1 MKNFYLSF
9 LFLLL
14 NFLDVKAT
22 TYTYYTDNTH
32 TVVSLI
38 IEVDEVSNEITID
51 MKKSGAFYYNYTY
64 EQSVNSPIIPVV
76 LNSIEEN
83 KITVKGGDWTEADMG
98 YFRNYMKTNTTC
110 KVYDWGLATM
120 ESDGVFNFDGGTQ
133 STIEKIIM
141 PHNLEHLSANA
152 FEDCTNLKSV
162 TWSYNLKTIGED
174 AFWGCSSITSIYVP
188 EGVTSIGHAAFGDMS
203 SLKYVVLPR
212 TLENIAQ
219 DVFLMDNPPNNNSF
233 TDLYSLGTPAALERL
248 ENNEDFNSTSGWNRE
263 HERSNNYVN
272 WTLHVEEEYENQY
285 KEAYGWRLFFNY
297 ENDFPDIDPDDD
309 EYVIYLRPTD
319 TQRPQYTGI
328 VNNTKSVY
336 TREMKDDRY
345 YTICLPF
352 PISSTLLTQVFGT
365 GTKVYQYGGVK
376 NSCIMFTQEVTIGG
390 MNADTPY
397 LIKPGKWANRWE
409 FSFRDVEYTD
419 HNSVA
424 PLEVEVNSG
433 VDFPSTFTGTYQ
445 NQKIPVYAWYIKNN
459 VFYYMPGENTS
470 KGWKAYGAVIM
481 IDGTNEGSVKS
492 MNIDFGDS
500 MNKITDVQ
508 IGEDLQGREIFNLM
522 GQKVD
527 TPNVHGIYIIN
538 GKKVYFK

>member
-1 MKNFYLSF
+1 MKSIYFSF

-22 TYTYYTDNTH
+22 THTYYTADTH
-32 TVVSLI
+32 EVSLI
-38 IEVDEVSNEITID
+38 IEVDEESKEITID
-51 MKKSGAFYYNYTY
+51 MKQSGAFDYNYTLAHT
-64 EQSVNSPIIPVV
+64 NDPISQV
-76 LNSIEEN
+76 LANFNEE
-83 KITVKGGDWTEADMG
+83 KITVKGGEWTEADMVF
-98 YFRNYMKTNTTC
+98 FRNYMKTNTTC

-120 ESDGVFNFDGGTQ
+120 VSDDVFNFDGGTQ

-188 EGVTSIGHAAFGDMS
+188 EGVTSIDHGAFGDMS

-212 TLENIAQ
+212 SLENIAE
-219 DVFLMDNPPNNNSF
+219 DVFLSDPSF
-233 TDLYSLGTPAALERL
+233 TDLYSLGTPAALGGTAEA
-248 ENNEDFNSTSGWNRE
+248 FNSNSGWDFQYGRFK
-263 HERSNNYVN
+263 NYVD
-272 WTLHVEEEYENQY
+272 WKLHVEQEYEDLY
-285 KEAYGWRLFFNY
+285 KDENTYGWHLFFNY
-297 ENDFPDIDPDDD
+297 KYDFPDIDPEDD

-376 NSCIMFTQEVTIGG
+376 NSCIMFTQEVTNTG

-419 HNSVA
+419 HNSEA
-424 PLEVEVNSG
+424 LLEVEVNSDVSD
-433 VDFPSTFTGTYQ
+433 VDFSSTFTGTYL
-445 NQKIPVYAWYIKNN
+445 NKEIPVYAWYIKNN
-459 VFYYMPGENTS
+459 VFYYMPGVNTS
-470 KGWKAYGAVIM
+470 NGWKAYGAVIL
-481 IDGTNEGSVKS
+481 INGTDGSIKS

>member
-38 IEVDEVSNEITID
+38 IEVDEDSKEITID
-51 MKKSGAFYYNYTY
+51 MKQSGAFDYNYTLAHTH
-64 EQSVNSPIIPVV
+64 QPISGV
-76 LNSIEEN
+76 LDGILEE
-83 KITVKGGDWTEADMG
+83 KITVKGGEWTEADIEH
-98 YFRNYMKTNTTC
+98 FRTYMKTNATC

-120 ESDGVFNFDGGTQ
+120 ESDEVFNFDGGTE
-133 STIEKIIM
+133 SAIEKIIM
-141 PHNLEHLSANA
+141 PHNLKHLSANA
-152 FEDCTNLKSV
+152 FDHFPNLKSV
-162 TWSYNLKTIGED
+162 TWSYDLETIGD
-174 AFWGCSSITSIYVP
+174 NAFWGCGSITSIYVP
-188 EGVTSIGHAAFGDMS
+188 EGVTSIGHNAFGDMQ

-212 TLENIAQ
+212 TLENISE
-219 DVFLMDNPPNNNSF
+219 DVFLGDPSF
-233 TDLYSLGTPAALERL
+233 TDLYSLGTPADLGGEHEAFSS
-248 ENNEDFNSTSGWNRE
+248 NSGWNTQYGRF
-263 HERSNNYVN
+263 NNYVN
-272 WTLHVEEEYENQY
+272 WKLHVEKEYEDQY
-285 KEAYGWRLFFNY
+285 KAAYGWRLFFYY
-297 ENDFPDIDPDDD
+297 ENDFPDIDPEDD

-328 VNNTKSVY
+328 VDNTKSVY
-336 TREMKDDRY
+336 TREMNSNKY

-352 PISSTLLTQVFGT
+352 PISSTLLTQVFGS
-365 GTKVYQYGGVK
+365 GTQVYQYGGVK
-376 NSCIMFTQEVTIGG
+376 NSCIMFDQEVTNTG

-397 LIKPGKWANRWE
+397 LIKPGIWSNRWE
-409 FSFRDVEYTD
+409 FSFRDVAYTN
-419 HNSVA
+419 HTSAA